1 MERIGPIMLIEGPN
15 KSSKVPYSRSLY
27 LDCADK
33 VLIDSGADPKS
44 LLQIEKENGIQLIMN
59 THYHPDH
66 TSHNYL
72 FPNAE
77 KLINPIEYET
87 AQSIE
92 GIARANGVYQEWGPK
107 GVETWKQNLP
117 SRWVKSLGQLTG
129 TYEYEK
135 EYNFSGIKVQFLHSP
150 GHTSGLSCP
159 YFPDLGVVFAGDY
172 DMTSFGPWYNGTDGD
187 IDDFIRSGKRLLELD
202 ANTYI
207 TGHQKGVFTK
217 EEFAVAMETYLAII
231 NQRDE
236 KIERYVA
243 QGLSFEELT
252 SIGIFYPKRTLDN
265 GILKTWERT
274 GIRKHLHRLGLTVP
288 ELSRVYTNA
297 K

>member
-107 GVETWKQNLP
+107 GVETRKQNLP